1 MTDAADAE
9 RFRRLFEAE
18 HARVYR
24 FVYAMVGAAEA
35 AKELTQETFVRAF
48 RAFGGYEQRGA
59 PSTWLCGIARNV
71 VLNHFRAERHFAR
84 VFDRDAA
91 PERAGGQVPEGRMLS
106 RELRGAIREALLRL
120 DADKRAAFTLK
131 VMEGMSY
138 EEIAAATGSA
148 VAKLKTDVHR
158 ARLQLRAELAGYV
171 EER

>member
-1 MTDAADAE
+1 MTDAAEVE
-9 RFRRLFEAE
+9 RFRRLFEVE
-18 HARVYR
+18 QGRVYR

-48 RAFGGYEQRGA
+48 RGFGGYEGRGA
-59 PSTWLCGIARNV
+59 ASTWLCGIARNV
-71 VLNHFRAERHFAR
+71 VLNHFRSQRHFAR
-84 VFDRDAA
+84 VFDVDAE
-91 PERAGGQVPEGRMLS
+91 PERAGGATP
-106 RELRGAIREALLRL
+106 ELRASIRAALLRL

-138 EEIAAATGSA
+138 EEIAAVTGAA

-158 ARLQLRAELAGYV
+158 ARLQLRAELAGMG

>member
-1 MTDAADAE
+1 MTDAAEVE

-48 RAFGGYEQRGA
+48 RAFGSYEGRGA
-59 PSTWLCGIARNV
+59 ASTWLCGIARNV

-84 VFDRDAA
+84 VFDAGA
-91 PERAGGQVPEGRMLS
+91 EPEGAERAIP
-106 RELRGAIREALLRL
+106 ELRAVLRAALLRL
-120 DADKRAAFTLK
+120 DPDKRAAFTLK

-138 EEIAAATGSA
+138 QEIAAVTGAA

-171 EER
+171 EEP

>member
-1 MTDAADAE
+1 MTDAADVE

-24 FVYAMVGAAEA
+24 FVYTMVGAAEA

-48 RAFGGYEQRGA
+48 RGFDAWEERGA
-59 PSTWLCGIARNV
+59 ASTWLCGIARNV
-71 VLNHFRAERHFAR
+71 VLNHFRTERHFRR
-84 VFDRDAA
+84 VFDVDAE
-91 PERAGGQVPEGRMLS
+91 PERAGRATP
-106 RELRGAIREALLRL
+106 ELRAALRAALLGL

-158 ARLQLRAELAGYV
+158 ARLQLRAALAGYG

>member
-1 MTDAADAE
+1 MTDE
-9 RFRRLFEAE
+9 RFRQMFEAE
-18 HARVYR
+18 QARVYR

-48 RAFGGYEQRGA
+48 RSFAAYEGRGA
-59 PSTWLCGIARNV
+59 ASTWLCGIARNV
-71 VLNHFRAERHFAR
+71 VLNHFRAQRHFDR
-84 VFDRDAA
+84 LFDAGA
-91 PERAGGQVPEGRMLS
+91 EPERAGGDIPERQLLS

-120 DADKRAAFTLK
+120 DPDKRAAFTLK
-131 VMEGMSY
+131 VLEGMSY

-158 ARLQLRAELAGYV
+158 ARLQLRAELAGYM